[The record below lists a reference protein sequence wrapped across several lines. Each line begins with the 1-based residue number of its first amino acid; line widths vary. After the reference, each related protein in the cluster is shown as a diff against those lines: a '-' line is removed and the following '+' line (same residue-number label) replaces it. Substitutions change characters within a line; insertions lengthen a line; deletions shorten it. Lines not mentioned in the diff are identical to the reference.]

1 MSGPSPTPR
10 AEVTRTGAPTISI
23 TIPAYNEEV
32 TLERVVREA
41 QGAAAEHFGDDYEV
55 LIVDDGSSD
64 DTAAIA
70 DRLAATR
77 TCASST
83 MAKPGFS
90 GAMLSCLE
98 QAVGDYVFLGPADG
112 QADFGDIAR
121 FWELVDRFD
130 LIFGCRVRR
139 EESPYR
145 KGASTVWYAF
155 IRALFGAPIPEFS
168 SLFCFKREA
177 VPAFPVRI
185 RPDAA
190 NFLPVLYVTAV
201 RSGTRVG
208 TLELDPGPRRGGEA
222 KGGRLGNAVRT
233 VAEDITLAWR
243 LRRQLGGGVGGMNA
257 SRRRA

>member
-10 AEVTRTGAPTISI
+10 AEVTRTGAPSISI

-70 DRLAATR
+70 DRLARDAHVR
-77 TCASST
+77 VFHHEQNL
-83 MAKPGFS
+83 GFS

-243 LRRQLGGGVGGMNA
+243 LRRQLMNA